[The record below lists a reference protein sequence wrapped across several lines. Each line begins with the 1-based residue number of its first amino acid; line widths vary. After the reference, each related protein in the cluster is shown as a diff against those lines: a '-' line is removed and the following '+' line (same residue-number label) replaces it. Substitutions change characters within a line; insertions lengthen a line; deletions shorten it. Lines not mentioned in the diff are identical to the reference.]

1 MPVRSRWL
9 PTAVA
14 LLCIATVAAIAIAI
28 VTAIAIAVRTSTD
41 DGLHADAGR
50 RTQVALA
57 PQDLYFVTQTS
68 LGNQFQIDS
77 GQLAA
82 QKGGTQAIRSYAR
95 LMVSSHKAVNKTL
108 GAILQRKGPLPPPT
122 LLKAAYETNLSTLRG
137 EAGRPFDDDYV
148 RGQVDYQTAN
158 VALYQYEIANGSDT
172 DLTRFA
178 QQTLPK
184 IKDHL
189 QKALELE
196 EHGATR

>member
-9 PTAVA
+9 ATTVAV
-14 LLCIATVAAIAIAI
+14 LCIATVFGIAIAI
-28 VTAIAIAVRTSTD
+28 VAASANAVITSTD
-41 DGLHADAGR
+41 HGVHAHAKR
-50 RTQVALA
+50 ATQAALA

-68 LGNQFQIDS
+68 LGTQFQIDS
-77 GQLAA
+77 GQLAE
-82 QKGGTQAIRSYAR
+82 QKGGTQAIRSYAQ
-95 LMVSSHKAVNKTL
+95 LMVSSHKAVGSAL
-108 GAILQRKGPLPPPT
+108 QAILQRKGPLPPPT
-122 LLKAAYETNLSTLRG
+122 LLKAAYETNLSTLRD

-148 RGQVDYQTAN
+148 RGQVNYQTAN

-196 EHGATR
+196 ERDATR

>member
-9 PTAVA
+9 ATTVA
-14 LLCIATVAAIAIAI
+14 LLCIATVLSIAIAT
-28 VTAIAIAVRTSTD
+28 VIAVITRAD
-41 DGLHADAGR
+41 HGVHAHAER
-50 RTQVALA
+50 PTQAALA

-68 LGNQFQIDS
+68 LGTQFQIDS
-77 GQLAA
+77 GQLAE
-82 QKGGTQAIRSYAR
+82 QKGGTQAIRSYAQ
-95 LMVSSHKAVNKTL
+95 LMVSSHKAVGSTL
-108 GAILQRKGPLPPPT
+108 RAILQRKGPLPPPT
-122 LLKAAYETNLSTLRG
+122 LLNAAYETNVSTLRD

-158 VALYQYEIANGSDT
+158 AALYQYELANGSDA

-184 IKDHL
+184 IQDHL

-196 EHGATR
+196 RERDAQAR